1 MRTAYDLP
9 AGAWESGCGV
19 VGKDAREMGEHRE
32 ERGAEKASL
41 DTWEIYGL

>member
-1 MRTAYDLP
+1 MRTEYDLP
-9 AGAWESGCGV
+9 GGAWAGGAGV
-19 VGKDAREMGEHRE
+19 VGKDVREMGEHHE